1 MKSRFSARSGTTN
14 IQGNSLNNSL
24 NNSADDKQSDKADFT
39 ASGVKTA
46 VLITNL
52 GSPDEPTTGAV
63 RRYLREFLS
72 DRRVVE
78 IPRLIWLVILH
89 GIILRI
95 RPAKSAKLYQ
105 TVWQEDGAPLISITA
120 AQKEK
125 LANEIKSQYGDQ
137 VIVDFAMRY
146 GNPSISSVLQKF
158 QQQGVDKL
166 VVLPLYPQYAG
177 PTTAS
182 TFDAVS
188 KELQKWRYIPAL
200 HFLNTYHNNPHYI
213 QALANTVKEHVA
225 LHGKPERLV
234 LSYHGMPELFRA
246 WGDPYYDFCQTT
258 TNLLKQELLTNGLS
272 LDGESDEKNSLA
284 FTDDE
289 IIMTFQSRFGKAEWL
304 KPYTDVTLEQLPAQ
318 GIKNIAIMSPAFSA
332 DCLETLEELIHEN
345 KEVFIEAGG
354 EQYHYIAALNDRDDH
369 IDTMLNL
376 LAPTLSS

>member
-1 MKSRFSARSGTTN
+1 MKSRFSARE
-14 IQGNSLNNSL
+14 QNSHNTDAENKS
-24 NNSADDKQSDKADFT
+24 ST
-39 ASGVKTA
+39 TA
-46 VLITNL
+46 VLLTNL
-52 GSPDEPTTGAV
+52 GSPDEPTTSAV

-72 DRRVVE
+72 DPRVVE
-78 IPRLIWLVILH
+78 IPRLVWLIILH

-105 TVWQEDGAPLISITA
+105 TIWQDNGAPLITITA
-120 AQKEK
+120 AQKVK
-125 LANEIKSQYGDQ
+125 MAAKIQSQYGDN

-146 GNPSISSVLQKF
+146 GNPSIASVLQKF

-188 KELQKWRYIPAL
+188 KELQKWRYIPSI

-213 QALANTVKEHVA
+213 QALVETVKEHVA
-225 LHGKPERLV
+225 SHGKPERLV
-234 LSYHGMPELFRA
+234 LSYHGMPEQFHK
-246 WGDPYYDFCQTT
+246 WGDPYYDFCQETT
-258 TNLLKQELLTNGLS
+258 LLLKRVLLENNLG
-272 LDGESDEKNSLA
+272 

-304 KPYTDVTLEQLPAQ
+304 KPYTDETLENLPNQ
-318 GIKNIAIMSPAFSA
+318 GIKHVAIMSPAFSA

-345 KEVFIEAGG
+345 SEVFLEAGG
-354 EQYHYIAALNDRDDH
+354 ESYHYIAALNDRDDH
-369 IDTMLNL
+369 IDALFDV
-376 LAPTLSS
+376 LAPTLGSPDLN

>member
-1 MKSRFSARSGTTN
+1 MKSRFSARE
-14 IQGNSLNNSL
+14 QNSHNTDAENKS
-24 NNSADDKQSDKADFT
+24 ST
-39 ASGVKTA
+39 TA
-46 VLITNL
+46 VLLTNL
-52 GSPDEPTTGAV
+52 GSPDEPTTSAV

-72 DRRVVE
+72 DPRVVE
-78 IPRLIWLVILH
+78 IPRLVWLIILH

-105 TVWQEDGAPLISITA
+105 TIWQDNGAPLITITA
-120 AQKEK
+120 AQKVK
-125 LANEIKSQYGDQ
+125 MAAKIQSQYGDN

-146 GNPSISSVLQKF
+146 GNPSIASVLQKF

-188 KELQKWRYIPAL
+188 KELQKWRYIPSI

-213 QALANTVKEHVA
+213 QALVETVKEHVA
-225 LHGKPERLV
+225 SHGKPERLV
-234 LSYHGMPELFRA
+234 LSYHGMPEQFRK
-246 WGDPYYDFCQTT
+246 WGDPYYDFCQETT
-258 TNLLKQELLTNGLS
+258 LLLKRVLLENNLG
-272 LDGESDEKNSLA
+272 

-304 KPYTDVTLEQLPAQ
+304 KPYTDETLENLPNQ
-318 GIKNIAIMSPAFSA
+318 GIKHVAIMSPAFSA

-345 KEVFIEAGG
+345 SEVFLEAGG
-354 EQYHYIAALNDRDDH
+354 ESYHYIAALNDRDDH
-369 IDTMLNL
+369 IDALFDV
-376 LAPTLSS
+376 LAPTLGSPDLN